1 MLSILNVLQIEP
13 VFMFSA
19 ALAPLLVYLITAG
32 VKSVFGGIS
41 GYASMA
47 VAAFV
52 ASLLLFGEALIGG
65 LGPEIGAIVT
75 SIVELLLLIAAG
87 FGLND
92 LVKENIGRRA

>member
-1 MLSILNVLQIEP
+1 MLGALSVLQIEP
-13 VFMFSA
+13 AFMFSA
-19 ALAPLLVYLITAG
+19 ALAPLLVYLVTAG

-65 LGPEIGAIVT
+65 LGPDVAAVVT
-75 SIVELLLLIAAG
+75 SLVELLLLIAAG
-87 FGLND
+87 FGVND
-92 LVKENIGRRA
+92 VVKENVGRRA